1 MFYLI
6 LKEYNI
12 LSKILLTFIHCLSQN
27 KKSTVMKIYQ
37 KRRRK
42 MSFSTVLSAAIQG
55 LHVEMVHVEADVSN
69 GLPMFHMVGYLS
81 SEVREASERVR
92 TAIRNS
98 GIQLPVKKII
108 VNLAPATV
116 RKKGASFDLPIAL
129 AILASMGFFPEE
141 QIRDTLV
148 VGELGLDGS
157 IKEVAGVLPVVM
169 QAKEEGYRKCILPSR
184 NVREGALVGGMEIL
198 GASHLMEACRYLSG
212 ECKSGTVSG
221 GMQKEG
227 WQKSGEAAEDY
238 SDIQGQEAVKRA
250 AEVAVAGGHNLL
262 LIGPP
267 GSGKSMIAKRVPTIL
282 PPPVREE
289 SIEITKIYS
298 VLGMVDKEHPLITG
312 RPFRS
317 VHHTVTKAA
326 LIGGGA
332 FPAPGEIS
340 LAHGGVLFLDELA
353 EFQKPVLEVLRQPL
367 EERQI
372 RITRSQ
378 GNFVFPA
385 DFILI
390 CAMNPCPCGN
400 YPDFNKCT
408 CTPFQIQQYLGKI
421 SQPFL
426 DRIDICVETPKIRY
440 ETLTGERRQESSAKI
455 RDRVCKA
462 RDIQKE
468 RYKGRNIRTNS
479 MLGVNELREF
489 CSLGSAEERL
499 MRQAF
504 TSLELTARTYHK
516 IIKTARTIAD
526 LDGGGRIREHHLK
539 EAIAYRTMDKKYWG
553 R

>member
-1 MFYLI
+1 
-6 LKEYNI
+6 
-12 LSKILLTFIHCLSQN
+12 
-27 KKSTVMKIYQ
+27 
-37 KRRRK
+37 

-129 AILASMGFFPEE
+129 AILASMGFFPEK

-184 NVREGALVGGMEIL
+184 NVREGALVEGMEIL

-408 CTPFQIQQYLGKI
+408 CTPFQIQQYLRKI

>member
-1 MFYLI
+1 
-6 LKEYNI
+6 
-12 LSKILLTFIHCLSQN
+12 
-27 KKSTVMKIYQ
+27 
-37 KRRRK
+37 

-81 SEVREASERVR
+81 SEVKEASERVR

-98 GIQLPVKKII
+98 GIRLPAKKMI

-116 RKKGASFDLPIAL
+116 RKRGASFDLPIAL
-129 AILASMGFFPEE
+129 AVLASMGIFPEE
-141 QIRDTLV
+141 RIKDTLV
-148 VGELGLDGS
+148 VGELGLDGT
-157 IKEVAGVLPVVM
+157 IKEVAGILPVVM
-169 QAKEEGYRKCILPSR
+169 QAKEEGCRRCILPLQ
-184 NVREGALVGGMEIL
+184 NVQEGALVGQMEIL
-198 GASHLMEACRYLSG
+198 GVSHLMEACRYLNG
-212 ECKSGTVSG
+212 EGKIEAVSG
-221 GMQKEG
+221 RMT
-227 WQKSGEAAEDY
+227 GEVQRDLERASVDY

-250 AEVAVAGGHNLL
+250 TEVAVAGGHNLL
-262 LIGPP
+262 LVGPP

-282 PPPVREE
+282 PPLTRKE

-298 VLGMVDKEHPLITG
+298 VLGMVDKEHPLMTG

-326 LIGGGA
+326 LIGGGI

-367 EERQI
+367 EERLI
-372 RITRSQ
+372 RITRRQ

-408 CTPFQIQQYLGKI
+408 CTPFQVRQYLGKV

-426 DRIDICVETPKIRY
+426 DRIDICVEAPRLRY
-440 ETLTGERRQESSAKI
+440 EALTEEREQESSAKI
-455 RDRVCKA
+455 RDRVCRA
-462 RDIQKE
+462 RDVQKE
-468 RYKGRNIRTNS
+468 RYEGRDIWTNS
-479 MLGVNELREF
+479 RLGVNELKEF

-504 TSLELTARTYHK
+504 SSLELTARTYHK
-516 IIKTARTIAD
+516 ILKVARTIAD
-526 LDGGGRIREHHLK
+526 LDGSRRIREHHLK